1 MVTPAAADTNSQIQ
15 RILANITAQLS
26 PLAKNP
32 PELGEYCRT
41 HGQHLRTVLKPVG
54 FKYLV
59 LQGSK
64 LSRALAFN
72 QGSIETAEADG
83 NAAQDASFGQ
93 AALKAVQEI
102 SPLILQANTRPADTN
117 AALVAETAVNRDA
130 MPLFNRTGYQV
141 FFVPVALEKQ
151 TFGVVQAWF
160 EPRDNGATSTRQ
172 QVLAH
177 FADEMAL
184 YFRSRR
190 ASDLHRELVRQ
201 STYIQLLE
209 SLGGDLDLEAVAWN
223 IVNYAREG
231 VDCERVSIFAV
242 KGFPKHDP
250 DDMSFEL
257 LATSGLKQL
266 NARSEQAVLMSELVG
281 ELAQTILTAGDTPE
295 GANGTGDEA
304 KSTPPASLL
313 QSSGQPQFRL
323 TFTMRDPDKVA
334 TRPEAINDYFDSAPM
349 NWATALPLFDRDN
362 HVCGML
368 LFEGQRDPDK
378 VRSSFLQ
385 MRDLAYS
392 GGHSLGTALTW
403 HNRRTLRWSNALY
416 SWRIR
421 HLRSRGRRNFLRTA
435 LPIGAI
441 ILALLYPKQ
450 MQVSGTATL
459 EPVNLVNVSAE
470 VSGRIEQL
478 QAQLGAEVKKGDLLL
493 ALDDHDLQLQF
504 QQADQEYQRY
514 RVQAD
519 TALALSEEG
528 QLQIARINAAR
539 AGLMRD
545 KLAADLQRTRITAPI
560 SGIVIG
566 PQNLSARTGEYIRLG
581 EGLVTLVDPSSWR
594 VRVQLREQDQ
604 PLLVAALHEK
614 GSLEAQIKFNAEPT
628 TVYTASL
635 TDEEQVAKGLDF
647 GGGTYGFAAF
657 LPFTPSPQLSQDFR
671 TGFSGRASF
680 TIGRRPLAYVFFRD
694 FIHFLRM
701 RF

>member
-59 LQGSK
+59 LQGAK

-72 QGSIETAEADG
+72 QGSIETVEADTR
-83 NAAQDASFGQ
+83 AAQDASFNQ
-93 AALKAVQEI
+93 AALKAVQEFA
-102 SPLILQANTRPADTN
+102 PLVLQANTRPTDTN
-117 AALVAETAVNRDA
+117 AALVAETTISREA
-130 MPLFNRTGYQV
+130 MPLFNRTAYQV

-151 TFGVVQAWF
+151 GFGVVQAWF
-160 EPRDNGATSTRQ
+160 EPRDNGATLTRQ

-177 FADEMAL
+177 FAEEMAL

-201 STYIQLLE
+201 ATYVQLLE

-250 DDMSFEL
+250 SDMSFEL

-266 NARSEQAVLMSELVG
+266 NARSEQAVLMSDLVG
-281 ELAQTILTAGDTPE
+281 ELAETILMADNPDSPNAAG
-295 GANGTGDEA
+295 EA
-304 KSTPPASLL
+304 PAAPL
-313 QSSGQPQFRL
+313 QVSGQPQFRL

-378 VRSSFLQ
+378 VRTSFLQ

-421 HLRSRGRRNFLRTA
+421 HLRTQGRRNFLRTA
-435 LPIGAI
+435 LPIAAI
-441 ILALLYPKQ
+441 ALVLLYPKQ
-450 MQVSGTATL
+450 MKVSGTATL

-470 VSGRIEQL
+470 VSGRIDLL

-493 ALDDHDLQLQF
+493 ALDDHDIQLQF

-519 TALALSEEG
+519 TALALSEEN

-539 AGLMRD
+539 AGLVRD

-581 EGLVTLVDPSSWR
+581 EGLVTLADPTSWR

-614 GSLEAQIKFNAEPT
+614 GPLEAQIKFNAEPT

-635 TDEEQVAKGLDF
+635 ASDEQVAKGLDF

-657 LPFTPSPQLSQDFR
+657 LPFTPSTQLSQDFR